1 MLEQPDNFELSS
13 YRGIFPNTYSIARL
27 GSLFLFLH
35 LLDFALGTEIEIV
48 DCGEEEASTD
58 IRDFVHDKETQRKR
72 KKRVL
77 LGAEYPVDQRTT
89 SVSSVHCLVSLAL
102 TCARLGK
109 KI

>member
-13 YRGIFPNTYSIARL
+13 CRGIFPEKYLFNCTARL
-27 GSLFLFLH
+27 LSLFLH

-58 IRDFVHDKETQRKR
+58 IRDFVHDNETQHKR

-77 LGAEYPVDQRTT
+77 LGAKHQVDQRT
-89 SVSSVHCLVSLAL
+89 VHFVWFL
-102 TCARLGK
+102 
-109 KI
+109 